1 MCRHQFQH
9 LATQHERAK
18 SDHTA
23 GQANACAE
31 VRVTIVVRV
40 DLLFSPG
47 DLTVFCRVEEVTT
60 ITIARRTAILIVSAG
75 GAGVGAQIENA
86 VCIKS

>member
-1 MCRHQFQH
+1 MVCRHQIQH

-18 SDHTA
+18 SNHTA

-40 DLLFSPG
+40 DLLFSPR
-47 DLTVFCRVEEVTT
+47 DLAVFCRDVAVTM
-60 ITIARRTAILIVSAG
+60 ITIARRTAI
-75 GAGVGAQIENA
+75 
-86 VCIKS
+86 